1 MRKLSLIPLVVL
13 VLALS
18 VTAQADVLLEDGFE
32 TNFDKWTD
40 GGTTD
45 WDRATSQK
53 HTGSYSAHC
62 GSRDNDLISDNMNT
76 SSSSSIT
83 IVLWYRDDDIDDKD
97 NVYLKLYDG
106 SSYDNKFELGN
117 STEDTWHQYEVTIN
131 NSGADAEYF
140 HSTFR
145 IKFEGSS
152 IDRGE
157 NLWID
162 DVTVTV
168 SGEVDNPPT
177 VSITSPSPGATVSGT
192 VDVTADASDDNGVD
206 KVEFYIDDVLKST
219 DTTSP
224 YEYSWDTTVY
234 ADGSHGI
241 KAKAYDTIGQTATD
255 SITVTV
261 DNVPAAGADPISS
274 SSIMFQAFY
283 WDCFNESGKGNWWDY
298 IAARATGLKSAGF
311 THFWFPVPCK
321 GNSGNSGMGYDV
333 FDNYDLGEY
342 NQKGTIETAFGSKQ
356 ELIAA
361 AAATGNVLLD
371 VVPNHMMG
379 APATCVDSGDGK
391 TYWQRYTYPHG
402 TFEKNCSHYHPGYP
416 DDCDLCNGLDYLMG
430 EDVCHHSAYM
440 FNGQKTWVNW
450 LKTTVGNIS
459 GSRLDAVK
467 HFDWDM
473 SKEFGTLG
481 SCVGE
486 YWDSKNNILN
496 WISYTG
502 NYAFDFPLYY
512 SMQGSASALNG
523 AGLCSTKGVSFV
535 ANHDADGISQKHR
548 AYGYIM
554 YIPPVPC
561 VFWPHWFDGTLQPS
575 IQRAMDARNTYD
587 FNGTFTVCS
596 TTNFIIFENNAP
608 VFGCFN
614 SASSTGSETI
624 TVGPNITYTA
634 VAWGPGN
641 QPADITSDG
650 DGNLTLTAPGQGY
663 TYWYGGAGG
672 GSISGCG
679 GGEFASAYSSVAIPG
694 THNGWNPAGDP
705 MTLIADWT
713 WEGAITFSSGSE
725 EYKFAMNG
733 GWTVNRGL
741 GNSSGPNLPQTVTNL
756 TQDGGNIPINVP
768 NGTVVFTY
776 HENTESSTAAQQ

>member
-1 MRKLSLIPLVVL
+1 MCKKLVCLIPLVVL

-18 VTAQADVLLEDGFE
+18 ATAQADVLLEDGFE

-45 WDRATSQK
+45 WDRTTSQK

-106 SSYDNKFELGN
+106 DNYDNKFELGN

-131 NSGADAEYF
+131 NSGADAQYF

-162 DVTVTV
+162 DVTVSAV
-168 SGEVDNPPT
+168 SGPVDDPPT
-177 VSITSPSPGATVSGT
+177 VSITSPLNGATVSGT
-192 VDVTADASDDNGVD
+192 VNVTADASDDVGVD

-224 YEYSWDTTVY
+224 YEYSWDTTEET
-234 ADGSHGI
+234 DGSHGI

-255 SITVTV
+255 SINVTV
-261 DNVPAAGADPISS
+261 DNAPAEPGAPLSS
-274 SSIMFQAFY
+274 SSIMLQAFY
-283 WDCFNESGKGNWWDY
+283 WDCPQGWYSDIES
-298 IAARATGLKSAGF
+298 AAPGLKSAGF
-311 THFWFPVPCK
+311 THFWFPPPCK
-321 GNSGNSGMGYDV
+321 GMGGTSSMGYDIT
-333 FDNYDLGEY
+333 DNYDL
-342 NQKGTIETAFGSKQ
+342 NTRFGGQSDLQ
-356 ELIAA
+356 AA

-371 VVPNHMMG
+371 LVCNHMMG
-379 APATCVDSGDGK
+379 AAGQCQDSGNGQ
-391 TYWQRYTYPHG
+391 TYWQNYYYPHG
-402 TFEKNCSHYHPGYP
+402 TFEKNCSHFHPGYP

-430 EDVCHHSAYM
+430 EDVCHNSAYM
-440 FNGQKTWVNW
+440 FNGQSDWASWIKS
-450 LKTTVGNIS
+450 TVGNVS

-467 HFDWDM
+467 HFSWDM
-473 SKEFGTLG
+473 SKELGTIG

-486 YWDSKNNILN
+486 YWDNKTNILN

-512 SMQGSASALNG
+512 TMQDSGAGALSG

-554 YIPPVPC
+554 YIPSVPC
-561 VFWPHWFDGTLQPS
+561 VFWPHWFDSALQPS

-587 FNGTFTVCS
+587 FNGTFTVS
-596 TTNFIIFENNAP
+596 SATNFIIFENNAP

-614 SASSTGSETI
+614 SAASAGSGTI

-634 VAWGPGN
+634 VAWSGS
-641 QPADITSDG
+641 QPADRTSDG
-650 DGNLTLTAPGQGY
+650 NGNLTLTAPAKGY
-663 TYWYGGAGG
+663 TYWYGGPGG
-672 GSISGCG
+672 GTVG
-679 GGEFASAYSSVAIPG
+679 GGYKSNYGSVAIPG

-713 WEGAITFSSGSE
+713 WEGSISFSSGSE

-741 GNSSGPNLPQTVTNL
+741 GSSSGPNLPQTVTNL
-756 TQDGGNIPINVP
+756 TQDGANIPINVP

-776 HENTESSTAAQQ
+776 HEDTESSTAVQQ